1 MSSDTTHGSLF
12 PKTSDHL
19 RQHVV
24 ACVGNDLET
33 LDALRHLLRDVPYR
47 VMLTDRPYLALEW
60 LETHRLSLVLCDHH
74 LRDMQGTHLLEEV
87 QRRSPDTF
95 RLILTSNPEARDL
108 VDALGKTVQ
117 GVIAK
122 PWDGAS
128 LKRTILAILQCQEE
142 RHHTSSPRRS

>member
-1 MSSDTTHGSLF
+1 MSDTTHGSLF
-12 PKTSDHL
+12 PRAQDRF

-24 ACVGNDLET
+24 ACVEDDAET
-33 LDALRHLLRDVPYR
+33 LGTLRRLLRDAPYR
-47 VMLTDRPYLALEW
+47 VLITDRPYEALEW
-60 LETHRLSLVLCDHH
+60 LETNRISLVVSDHR
-74 LRDMQGTHLLEEV
+74 LRDMPGVQLLEEV
-87 QRRSPDTF
+87 RRRSPDTV
-95 RLILTSNPEARDL
+95 RLILTSNPESREV

-142 RHHTSSPRRS
+142 RHHAPGAR

>member
-1 MSSDTTHGSLF
+1 MSDTTHGSLF

-24 ACVGNDLET
+24 VCVEDDLET
-33 LDALRHLLRDVPYR
+33 LDALRRLLRDVPYR
-47 VMLTDRPYLALEW
+47 IMITSRPFQALEW
-60 LETHRLSLVLCDHH
+60 LETTRVSLVLSDHR
-74 LRDMQGTHLLEEV
+74 LRDMPGTRLLEEV
-87 QRRSPDTF
+87 QKRSPDTF

-142 RHHTSSPRRS
+142 RHHVPGPRSM